1 MKEIN
6 EHSHSAAGPVNGL
19 MTYLPVGSLHP
30 HPDNP
35 RKDLGDLTELADS
48 IRANG
53 IFQNLTV
60 IPVDDNFEQFI
71 VVIGHRRLAAAKL
84 AGLTEVPCVISQMTV
99 KEQMQTML
107 LENMQRAE
115 LTVYEQAQGFQM
127 MLDLGSTVEEVAEK
141 SGFSVATV
149 RRRVKMMEL
158 DQDVLKEVSA
168 RQLSL
173 SDFDRLAQIEDIAA
187 RNECLSKI
195 GTPNFNSDL
204 SYKLRKQGIQKKMP
218 VIMELLE
225 AVGAKQIPQNERYSN
240 KYDAISSFYIS
251 DWDEEMPLLP
261 DNVSDKLF
269 YYIEDY
275 SGCIYF
281 KKKAKRADPVRRS
294 AEEIER
300 EKQIAEAWSQLDEKA
315 AVAYDLRSS
324 FVKNLTYGKRNAEQI
339 LRGAL
344 IFGAINANSY
354 VGSDGDS
361 VRMILGLEGSGWAMD
376 RAAKAVDALREM
388 SERQIPVL
396 IYALFND
403 NRKESWSDSYRKEY
417 PKHNVSAKLKGLYAW
432 LTPLGYEMSEEE
444 KTLLDGTHELFQQK
458 PMAGHK
464 AAIEK

>member
-60 IPVDDNFEQFI
+60 IPVDDNFEQFT

-84 AGLTEVPCVISQMTV
+84 AGLTEVPCVIAQMTV

-173 SDFDRLAQIEDIAA
+173 SDFDKLAQIEDIAM

-195 GTPNFNSDL
+195 GTRDFDATVGS
-204 SYKLRKQGIQKKMP
+204 KLRSQAVQKKMP
-218 VIMELLE
+218 RVMELL
-225 AVGAKQIPQNERYSN
+225 ATLGAKEIPSNEHYSS
-240 KYDAISSFYIS
+240 KYNHIDSTYIS
-251 DWDEEMPLLP
+251 DWKEGTPLLSKK
-261 DNVSDKLF
+261 VSGQLF

-275 SGCIYF
+275 SGRIVF
-281 KKKAKRADPVRRS
+281 AERSKRAEPVRRS

-315 AVAYDLRSS
+315 AVAYDLRSAFAKTLS
-324 FVKNLTYGKRNAEQI
+324 YSKRNAEQI

>member
-1 MKEIN
+1 M
-6 EHSHSAAGPVNGL
+6 
-19 MTYLPVGSLHP
+19 
-30 HPDNP
+30 
-35 RKDLGDLTELADS
+35 
-48 IRANG
+48 
-53 IFQNLTV
+53 
-60 IPVDDNFEQFI
+60 IPVDDNFEQFT

-403 NRKESWSDSYRKEY
+403 NIKESWSDSYRKEY

>member
-60 IPVDDNFEQFI
+60 IPVDDNFEQFT

-84 AGLTEVPCVISQMTV
+84 AGLTEFPCVISQMTV

-141 SGFSVATV
+141 SGFSVSTV

-173 SDFDRLAQIEDIAA
+173 SDFDKLAQIEDIAA

-432 LTPLGYEMSEEE
+432 LAPLGYEMSEEE
-444 KTLLDGTHELFQQK
+444 RTLLDGTHGLF
-458 PMAGHK
+458 H
-464 AAIEK
+464 IEDHEGAE